1 MKHKIDRFIFL
12 VFLFMIAIMI
22 MWWAGAL
29 HGAQLP
35 PLPPI
40 PKTPT
45 VIHSPK
51 QAQLDLLAGKAM
63 IAGTGQV
70 MPVTNGLSAYFP
82 PSNIAALRAGFSAG
96 PTTNGPW
103 TIFFLTNYPTNGGTV
118 FVNVSSTN
126 PGQFFKAVTHFYH
139 TNGG

>member
-1 MKHKIDRFIFL
+1 MNHKIDRFIFL
-12 VFLFMIAIMI
+12 LFLFMCAVLL
-22 MWWAGAL
+22 MWWTGAL

-45 VIHSPK
+45 VIHSPR

-63 IAGTGQV
+63 ISGLI
-70 MPVTNGLSAYFP
+70 PVGHTNGLSAYFP
-82 PSNIAALRAGFSAG
+82 SNNIPWALRAGFSAS

-103 TIFFLTNYPTNGGTV
+103 TIFFLTNYPTNGGTIA
-118 FVNVSSTN
+118 VNFSSTN
-126 PGQFFKAVTHFYH
+126 PVQFFKAVTHFAH